1 MSAYSKKIKKM
12 LEHEPFHQL
21 LPVVEYLKEDKV
33 FILEEPAIAV
43 MIICQP
49 TAGCSDE
56 IRNSFNTIYKSEY
69 PEGATIQAQ
78 LVCTPDIEDFL
89 YGYRAVRGNRM
100 MNSDQEQCEALS
112 DTIHDFFRKG
122 TTEPINSSGFKFK
135 NFEFWFTIKYPIKDA
150 VPTKKE
156 IEELQE
162 MANQTFS
169 RLSMFSPQIAS
180 DRDYFRRMR
189 VLLNMFDEDGWRTK
203 PQHMEKDF
211 RTQPLTHLLLAPGK
225 LVDVQYDGVSFR
237 NHNDEEVMFAK
248 PMSIMEMPEN
258 MFYGQMLNMVG
269 DWQQGADG
277 LFDPFMLTLNIIM
290 PNQVKAKNAFFKK
303 RTFITNQAQGALLK
317 FVDKLGFQKEDY
329 DAIDREISQENA
341 KLIKYSM
348 QLTIF
353 SKNRKNALKF
363 AERVTGFYSRLN
375 VKILPDNHFALPF
388 FLGALPFGLHKLFIQ
403 YSQRFQDGTSKLATF
418 LTPHMASWKGNT
430 PYSTFMLGSRLGQV
444 VNLDFY
450 DTSTNYNIYCAATS
464 GAGKSFFTGYLVNN
478 MLGAGIY
485 KHPDPDRGS
494 NEINSPNDG
503 SQVFIVD
510 VGRSYEGLA
519 AQYENA
525 KFLVF
530 GRDFKYSMNPFPNVV
545 DMYGQD
551 GEANM
556 IRTIL
561 KAMACP
567 SGVVTDLQ
575 NAELLSVLQQV
586 WEEKGNQATITDVAN
601 ICLNHSEDEMV
612 RFGKQLKPFTDDG
625 VYGPFF
631 SNKYP
636 PVNYDSRLIVCEL
649 EELKSDPHLQVVVL
663 MSLVV
668 SIQKQMYL
676 SGTDKRKLLIVDEG
690 WQYLKDEGSEA
701 AILRFFAEFLE
712 TGWRRFRKVN
722 GAGALVTQSV
732 MDAYE
737 SSAGRAIIANS
748 SWLLLMRQNDEA
760 IDKLESEK
768 AYAGSPSDFSLLRSL
783 KTVKPKPGIS
793 DEAYSEVFIRFE
805 GQKQVC
811 RLYTDR
817 KLQLILTTQP
827 DEKAIRQRYMDTG
840 LTMVQAIEKM
850 YEDEMANQN
859 RFKAS

>member
-1 MSAYSKKIKKM
+1 MSLYSNKIKKM
-12 LEHEPFHQL
+12 LQHEPFHQL
-21 LPVVEYLKEDKV
+21 MPVVEYLPESKV
-33 FILEEPAIAV
+33 FILEEPAIAAL
-43 MIICQP
+43 IICQP
-49 TAGCSDE
+49 SAGCNDE

-78 LVCTPDIEDFL
+78 LVSTPDIEDSLF
-89 YGYRAVRGNRM
+89 GYRAVRGNRM
-100 MNSDQEQCEALS
+100 MNSDREQCEALS
-112 DTIHDFFRKG
+112 GTIHDFFRKG
-122 TTEPINSSGFKFK
+122 SHEPINSTGFKFR
-135 NFEFWFTIKYPIKDA
+135 NFEFWFTIKYPIKSA
-150 VPTKKE
+150 VPTKRE
-156 IEELQE
+156 IDELNE
-162 MANQTFS
+162 MVSNTFS
-169 RLSMFSPQIAS
+169 RLSMFSPIIATE
-180 DRDYFRRMR
+180 RDYYRRMK
-189 VLLNMFDEDGWRTK
+189 VLLNMFDEDGWRSK
-203 PQHMEKDF
+203 PMHSEKDF
-211 RTQPLTHLLLAPGK
+211 RTKPLSQLLLAPGK
-225 LVDVQYDGVSFR
+225 RVEIDKEGVSFR
-237 NHNDEEVMFAK
+237 DHLDQEVMFAK
-248 PMSIMEMPEN
+248 PLSVMEMPEN

-269 DWQQGADG
+269 DWQQGAGG
-277 LFDPFMLTLNIIM
+277 LFDPFILSLNIVM
-290 PNQVKAKNAFFKK
+290 PNQTKAKTSFFKK

-317 FVDKLGFQKEDY
+317 FVDKLGFQKADY
-329 DAIDREISQENA
+329 DAIDRELSQDNA
-341 KLIKYSM
+341 KIIQYSM
-348 QLTIF
+348 QLTVF
-353 SKNRKNALKF
+353 SKTKLNATKF
-363 AERVTGFYSRLN
+363 AERVIGFYSRLN
-375 VKILPDNHFALPF
+375 IKVMPDNHFALPF
-388 FLGALPFGLHKLFIQ
+388 FLASMPFGLHKIFIQ
-403 YSQRFQDGTSKLATF
+403 YSQRFQTGTSTLATF

-430 PYSTFMLGSRLGQV
+430 AYSTFMMSSRLGQV

-450 DTSTNYNIYCAATS
+450 NTSTNYNIYCAATS

-478 MLGAGIY
+478 LLGTGIY
-485 KHPDPDRGS
+485 KHPNPDLK
-494 NEINSPNDG
+494 NAELNSPNDG

-525 KFLVF
+525 RFLVF

-567 SGVVTDLQ
+567 SGIVTDLQ

-586 WEEKGNQATITDVAN
+586 WSEKGNSATVTDVAN
-601 ICLNHSEDEMV
+601 ICLAHPEEEMV
-612 RFGKQLKPFTDDG
+612 RFGKQLKPFTEDG

-676 SGTDKRKLLIVDEG
+676 TGTDKRKLLIVDEG

-712 TGWRRFRKVN
+712 TGWRRFRKVG

-783 KTVKPKPGIS
+783 KTVRPKPGIS

-827 DEKAIRQRYMDTG
+827 EEKAKRQRYIDSGM
-840 LTMVQAIEKM
+840 TMVQAIDQM
-850 YEDEMANQN
+850 YDDEINK
-859 RFKAS
+859 RH

>member
-1 MSAYSKKIKKM
+1 MSLYSRKIKKM

-21 LPVVEYLKEDKV
+21 LPVTEYLNEHKI
-33 FILEEPAIAV
+33 FILEEPAIAAL
-43 MIICQP
+43 IICQP
-49 TAGCSDE
+49 TAGCNDE
-56 IRNSFNTIYKSEY
+56 IRNSFNTIYKSDF
-69 PEGATIQAQ
+69 PEGSTIQAQ

-89 YGYRAVRGNRM
+89 FGYRAVRGNRM
-100 MNSDQEQCEALS
+100 VNSDQEQCEALS
-112 DTIHDFFRKG
+112 GTIHDFFRKG
-122 TTEPINSSGFKFK
+122 TTEPINNSGFKFK

-150 VPTKKE
+150 APTNKE
-156 IEELQE
+156 IDELQE
-162 MANQTFS
+162 MVNQTVS
-169 RLSMFSPQIAS
+169 RLSMFAPAIAT
-180 DRDYFRRMR
+180 DRDYYRRMR
-189 VLLNMFDEDGWRTK
+189 VLFNMYDEDGWRTK
-203 PQHMEKDF
+203 PQHLEKEF
-211 RTQPLTHLLLAPGK
+211 RTQPLSQLLLAPGK
-225 LVDVQYDGVSFR
+225 RVEAKSDGISFCD
-237 NHNDEEVMFAK
+237 HNNEEVMFVK
-248 PMSIMEMPEN
+248 PMSIMEFPEN
-258 MFYGQMLNMVG
+258 MFYGQMLNLVG
-269 DWQQGADG
+269 DWQQGAGG
-277 LFDPFMLTLNIIM
+277 LFEPFILTLNLVM
-290 PNQVKAKNAFFKK
+290 PNQTKAKNAFFKK
-303 RTFITNQAQGALLK
+303 RTFITNQAQGPLLK
-317 FVDKLGFQKEDY
+317 FIDKLGFQKEDY
-329 DAIDREISQENA
+329 DAIDRELTQENA
-341 KLIKYSM
+341 RLIKYSV
-348 QLTIF
+348 QLTLF
-353 SKNRKNALKF
+353 SKTRQQALKF

-388 FLGALPFGLHKLFIQ
+388 FLGGLPFGLHKLFIQ
-403 YSQRFQDGTSKLATF
+403 YSQRFQDGTSTLATF

-430 PYSTFMLGSRLGQV
+430 PYPTFMMASRLGQV

-450 DTSTNYNIYCAATS
+450 NTSTNYNIYCAATS

-478 MLGAGIY
+478 LLGTGIY
-485 KHPDPDRGS
+485 KHPNPDAPS
-494 NEINSPNDG
+494 IASPNDG

-519 AQYENA
+519 AQYDNA

-567 SGVVTDLQ
+567 SGQVSDLV

-586 WEEKGNQATITDVAN
+586 WSEKGNQATITDVAN
-601 ICLNHSEDEMV
+601 ICLQHEEEEMV
-612 RFGKQLKPFTDDG
+612 RIGKQLRPFTEDG
-625 VYGPFF
+625 VYGQFF

-701 AILRFFAEFLE
+701 AILKFFAEFLE

-760 IDKLESEK
+760 IDKLEAEK

-827 DEKAIRQRYMDTG
+827 DEKAIRQRYMDSG
-840 LTMVQAIEKM
+840 LTMVQAIERM
-850 YEDEMANQN
+850 YEDEIAAQKG
-859 RFKAS
+859 RRAS

>member
-1 MSAYSKKIKKM
+1 MSIYAKKLQKM
-12 LEHEPFHQL
+12 LQHEPFHQL
-21 LPVVEYLKEDKV
+21 LPVTEYLKEDKV
-33 FILEEPAIAV
+33 FILEEPAIAA

-56 IRNSFNTIYKSEY
+56 IRNSFNTIYKSEF
-69 PEGATIQAQ
+69 PEGATLQAQ
-78 LVCTPDIEDFL
+78 FVCTPDIEDFL
-89 YGYRAVRGNRM
+89 FGYRAVRGNRM
-100 MNSDQEQCEALS
+100 KNSDQEQCEALS
-112 DTIHDFFRKG
+112 KTIHDFFRSG
-122 TTEPINSSGFKFK
+122 TAEPINNSGFKFK
-135 NFEFWFTIKYPIKDA
+135 NFEFWFTIKYPIKEA
-150 VPTKKE
+150 VPTNKE
-156 IEELQE
+156 IDELNE
-162 MANQTFS
+162 MVNQTVS
-169 RLSMFSPQIAS
+169 RLSIFSPIIAS
-180 DRDYFRRMR
+180 DRDYYRRMR
-189 VLLNMFDEDGWRTK
+189 VLFNMYDEDGWRTK
-203 PQHMEKDF
+203 PQHVEKEF
-211 RTQPLTHLLLAPGK
+211 RTQPLAQLLLAPGK
-225 LVDVQYDGVSFR
+225 RVEVQRDGVSFHD
-237 NHNDEEVMFAK
+237 HNDEEVMFVK

-258 MFYGQMLNMVG
+258 MFYGQMLNLIG

-277 LFDPFMLTLNIIM
+277 LFEPFILTLNIVM
-290 PNQVKAKNAFFKK
+290 PNQNKAKSSFFKK
-303 RTFITNQAQGALLK
+303 RTFITNQAQGPLLK

-329 DAIDREISQENA
+329 DAIDRELTQDNA

-348 QLTIF
+348 QMTLF
-353 SKNRKNALKF
+353 SKTRKQALKF

-375 VKILPDNHFALPF
+375 VRVLPDNHFALPF

-403 YSQRFQDGTSKLATF
+403 YSQRFQDGTSTLATF

-430 PYSTFMLGSRLGQV
+430 AYSTFMMASRLGQV
-444 VNLDFY
+444 VNLDFFN
-450 DTSTNYNIYCAATS
+450 TSTNYNIYCAATS

-485 KHPDPDRGS
+485 KHPNPDVAKHMTA
-494 NEINSPNDG
+494 SPDDG

-545 DMYGQD
+545 DMFGQD

-567 SGVVTDLQ
+567 SGIVTDFQ
-575 NAELLSVLQQV
+575 NAELLSILQEV
-586 WEEKGNQATITDVAN
+586 WTDKGNQATITNVAN
-601 ICLNHSEDEMV
+601 ICLNHADEEMV
-612 RFGKQLKPFTDDG
+612 RFGKQLKPFTDGG
-625 VYGPFF
+625 VYGQFF

-636 PVNYDSRLIVCEL
+636 PVDYDSRLIVCEL

-676 SGTDKRKLLIVDEG
+676 SGTDKRKMLIVDEG

-701 AILRFFAEFLE
+701 AILKFFAEFLE

-722 GAGALVTQSV
+722 AAGALVTQSV

-748 SWLLLMRQNDEA
+748 AWLLLMRQNDEA
-760 IDKLESEK
+760 IDKLEAEK

-783 KTVKPKPGIS
+783 KTVKPKPGVS
-793 DEAYSEVFIRFE
+793 DEAYSEVFVRFE

-840 LTMVQAIEKM
+840 LTMIEAINKM
-850 YEDEMANQN
+850 YEDEV
-859 RFKAS
+859 ASQTRRRAS